1 MTSITS
7 PIRAGRSRTSRRVT
21 ALVLALTVSTG
32 GLLVATAGG
41 AQAAATA
48 VPLGTADAYAVL
60 AGSGI
65 TNTGTTTITGDVG
78 TSPTDSITGDT
89 DITLV
94 PPSAYHRN
102 DANAIQ
108 AKIDLTTGYNN
119 AAGQSRTA
127 DTGAELGG
135 QTLVSGVYG
144 TNAALGLTGTVTLD
158 GAGRTD
164 GVWVFQAGS
173 TLITASSS
181 RVLLTNGATPCNV
194 YWQVGSSATLGT
206 RTSFVGTILASA
218 SITVTTGATIN
229 GRLLAQ
235 SGAVTLDTN
244 VITRSNCADD
254 SPDASSASSA
264 ASSYQSAA
272 VSSSIS
278 SASSAASSA
287 AAAAAAAQAAAEA
300 AAAAA
305 QAADAAAA
313 AEAAAAAA
321 SAAQA
326 ALDAAAIAQA
336 ANDTLAALTGY
347 GQVVVVP
354 VGSVDTGDGSL
365 SRGSAGGLLRL
376 SGVAGL
382 R

>member
-1 MTSITS
+1 MTSITF
-7 PIRAGRSRTSRRVT
+7 PIHAGRSRTSRRVT
-21 ALVLALTVSTG
+21 ALVLALAVSTG

-48 VPLGTADAYAVL
+48 VPLGTAGAFAVL

-78 TSPTDSITGDT
+78 TDPKSSITDNGAMTITGETHAADEVSTLAKT
-89 DITLV
+89 DLV
-94 PPSAYHRN
+94 
-102 DANAIQ
+102 
-108 AKIDLTTGYNN
+108 TGYNN
-119 AAGQSRTA
+119 AAAQSRTA

-206 RTSFVGTILASA
+206 GTSFVGTILASA
-218 SITVTTGATIN
+218 SITATTGATIN

-278 SASSAASSA
+278 SAASAASSA